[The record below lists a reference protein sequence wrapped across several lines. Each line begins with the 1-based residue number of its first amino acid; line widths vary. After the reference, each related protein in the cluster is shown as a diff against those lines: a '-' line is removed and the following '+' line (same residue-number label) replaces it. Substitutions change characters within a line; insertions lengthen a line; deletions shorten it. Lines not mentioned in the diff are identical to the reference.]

1 MNNNMD
7 FNTELNDLLQQKAN
21 AIKAVYR
28 DWGKFLVRTLKKMV
42 PVDRSQLKNSI
53 EYKITPS
60 GKVKPGET
68 IRLVVGVLNPKSS
81 AVRYLRFL
89 LEGTKLHFVPVKSN
103 NRYTG
108 VLGWAQRHKL
118 IKHIDGEWV
127 WATGKNQGK
136 PFTGMYMGNEAD
148 NFFETVYQRYSKE
161 IENDIRELLERSSQ
175 WEE

>member
-1 MNNNMD
+1 MSNNLN

-68 IRLVVGVLNPKSS
+68 IRLVVGVLNQKSS

-89 LEGTKLHFVPVKSN
+89 LEGTRLHFVPVKSRG
-103 NRYTG
+103 RYTG

-118 IKHIDGEWV
+118 IQNTNGQWI
-127 WATGKNQGK
+127 WAKGKNKGK
-136 PFTGMYMGNEAD
+136 PFTGMYMGNDAD
-148 NFFETVYQRYSKE
+148 NFFETVYQTYAKS
-161 IENDIRELLERSSQ
+161 IENDVRKVLERSLQ
-175 WEE
+175 